1 MSGLEAPSTGSAG
14 EKARPLDAGSPP
26 DAEEPPS
33 ELRQKP
39 SSSAVP
45 HELFRR
51 TFSENTL
58 PALPPPQDW
67 EQRPPVRD
75 MKLMC
80 RPGCV

>member
-14 EKARPLDAGSPP
+14 EKARPLDAGSPH
-26 DAEEPPS
+26 DAGEPPS
-33 ELRQKP
+33 ELRQNP
-39 SSSAVP
+39 SSSAVAV
-45 HELFRR
+45 FRR